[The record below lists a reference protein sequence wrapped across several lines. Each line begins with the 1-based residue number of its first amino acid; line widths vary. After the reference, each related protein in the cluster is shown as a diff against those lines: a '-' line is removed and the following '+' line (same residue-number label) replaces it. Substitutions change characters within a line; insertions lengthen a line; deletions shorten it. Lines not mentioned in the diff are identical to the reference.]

1 MTSMVLYWRAAAAG
15 LALALCTST
24 AAFAVVDATVG
35 QADQLVQAN
44 RAGEAYRL
52 LAPLAAT
59 RAGDPDFDYVL
70 GLAAVDSG
78 RPAEAIIALQRV
90 LALQPANAQARAELA
105 RAYALAGDADTARRE
120 FDTVVGDPT
129 LPDPVRQRFN
139 GILSQLDRS
148 ISGGGTDVT
157 GFAEASVGYDSNVN
171 SATSQSSLVIPLFAG
186 LGAATLSGSAVETSD
201 SYGRLDA
208 GASVIHGLS
217 RQARVFASLL
227 GSAKENLDDD
237 LFDQASLTGT
247 GGYSY
252 TTAARKVISASLQAQ
267 GFWLSG
273 SRYRDSFGGT
283 AQVTT
288 PLPGGAAL
296 SFAGQYFKIKYPT
309 DPLRDADRYVVGASY
324 AWRQGVVSL
333 QAGQETTD
341 DAAADQ
347 FSHRFFG
354 ANGTYEYPL
363 GAGMTVVGSLGGEV
377 RDYEAADPLFLVTR
391 KDKQI
396 DAVVGLR
403 MKIRERLIL
412 KPQVTYTASSSNI
425 ALYDYDRVTAAV
437 TLRAEF

>member
-1 MTSMVLYWRAAAAG
+1 MVLYWRSVATG
-15 LALALCTST
+15 VALALCTSS
-24 AAFAVVDATVG
+24 AALAVVDGPVG
-35 QADQLVQAN
+35 QADQLVQAR
-44 RAGEAYRL
+44 RAAEAYRL
-52 LAPLAAT
+52 LAPLTAT

-157 GFAEASVGYDSNVN
+157 GFAEASFGYDSNIN

-186 LGAATLSGSAVETSD
+186 LGAATLSGSALEDSD
-201 SYGRLDA
+201 AYGRLDA

-217 RQARVFASLL
+217 RQARVFASVL
-227 GSAKENLDDD
+227 GSTKENLDDD
-237 LFDQASLTGT
+237 VFDQASVTGT

-252 TTAARKVISASLQAQ
+252 TTVSRKVVSGSLQAQ

-273 SRYRDSFGGT
+273 SRYRDSLGGT

-288 PLPGGAAL
+288 PLAGGAAL
-296 SFAGQYFKIKYPT
+296 SFAGQYFKIRYPT
-309 DPLRDADRYVVGASY
+309 DRLRDADRYVLGASY

-347 FSHRFFG
+347 FSHRFVG
-354 ANGTYEYPL
+354 ANGAYEHPVATGL
-363 GAGMTVVGSLGGEV
+363 TLVGSLGGEV

-391 KDKQI
+391 KDKQF

-403 MKIRERLIL
+403 MNLRERLIL